1 MATIIRAKQRNL
13 SRKKETSYFYR
24 DTTWQCDHSLVQTFS
39 KRRHRK
45 ETPLI
50 SEANLPINQKLS
62 SIGCCKYMMKYL
74 CRHQP
79 PHAYMFSGFLL
90 PFMGDARHVFHTFLF
105 ILVQPEVSLDSILR
119 RSYTFRDAVDVL
131 SSHRPFLPTITTCS
145 NRQRES
151 IKYTRSVQNSHKF
164 RRTVDRVQ
172 LHKRLLREKS
182 SWRYLVCLLW
192 TKNMDALGRARGRG
206 RANLFNLSSF
216 ALFFWLFSDLLWI
229 V

>member
-1 MATIIRAKQRNL
+1 M
-13 SRKKETSYFYR
+13 
-24 DTTWQCDHSLVQTFS
+24 V
-39 KRRHRK
+39 
-45 ETPLI
+45 
-50 SEANLPINQKLS
+50 
-62 SIGCCKYMMKYL
+62 KYL

-79 PHAYMFSGFLL
+79 PHVYMFSGFLL
-90 PFMGDARHVFHTFLF
+90 PFMADAQHVFHMIPF
-105 ILVQPEVSLDSILR
+105 ILLQREVPLDSILR

-131 SSHRPFLPTITTCS
+131 SSHATLVRSALHRSFLPTITTCS

-151 IKYTRSVQNSHKF
+151 IKYSQSVQNSHKF

-172 LHKRLLREKS
+172 LHTRLLREKS

-192 TKNMDALGRARGRG
+192 TNNMDALGRARGRG

-216 ALFFWLFSDLLWI
+216 ALFFCLVSHLLRI